1 MIVHKV
7 AGRGRSMHVLT
18 HNQLSEYVSLISM
31 SQTFSTVHILT
42 SSQTLPCCED
52 AVAVWALV
60 WLQEVEGK

>member
-52 AVAVWALV
+52 AVAV
-60 WLQEVEGK
+60 